1 MDSGPS
7 PVVSTA
13 SFANLPEDVGRI
25 VFELLAQDSTRD
37 GLACALTSECFYR
50 TIDAPT
56 STKPPHFFTRRVKV
70 LVVNFNTKPEHI
82 VAFLSKCTGIKT
94 LACWLTTPA
103 ASTLVW
109 DTMKSL
115 PGLLTQFSIRL
126 DPLPDG
132 VRDFSFTIF
141 RNLTHLE
148 IVSVNG
154 AEWSWA
160 SLADLKHLTHL
171 SLDIPWNISRRLL
184 KLTRE
189 ILGSSCPPNL
199 RVFVVFFS
207 GTDGT
212 LPGPPPKDLD
222 TRVVFATGDE
232 EGDEGYPPADDMI
245 VRSVDDLVTDWAG
258 RPVGTDFWTQAE
270 QIIRRRQL
278 AAQKKAEI
286 AIPDHAGL
294 RIELPNGT

>member
-1 MDSGPS
+1 M
-7 PVVSTA
+7 
-13 SFANLPEDVGRI
+13 
-25 VFELLAQDSTRD
+25 
-37 GLACALTSECFYR
+37 
-50 TIDAPT
+50 
-56 STKPPHFFTRRVKV
+56 
-70 LVVNFNTKPEHI
+70 
-82 VAFLSKCTGIKT
+82 
-94 LACWLTTPA
+94 
-103 ASTLVW
+103 VW

-115 PGLLTQFSIRL
+115 PGVLTQFSIRL

-160 SLADLKHLTHL
+160 SLADLEHLTHL
-171 SLDIPWNISRRLL
+171 SLDIPWNINRRLL
-184 KLTRE
+184 RLIGE
-189 ILGSSCPPNL
+189 ILGSSCPPSL

-207 GTDGT
+207 GTTDGT
-212 LPGPPPKDLD
+212 LPMRPPKDLD
-222 TRVVFATGDE
+222 TRVVFATGDDSVD

-258 RPVGTDFWTQAE
+258 RPVGTDFWSQAE

-278 AAQKKAEI
+278 AALKKANSNH
-286 AIPDHAGL
+286 DLDAGL
-294 RIELPNGT
+294 WIELPIGF